1 MINISG
7 RGDKDVDTAIRYFG
21 IDGSVDDVA
30 GRMETDETR
39 SQLAERKIEAAE
51 HGVEGEQK

>member
-1 MINISG
+1 M
-7 RGDKDVDTAIRYFG
+7 DTAIRYFG